1 MGQFSEDKENI
12 LFWIGNTQSKGKTN
26 LFISN
31 TETLYIYTEDKEH
44 SKSSRYVNIIKIE
57 VQSF

>member
-12 LFWIGNTQSKGKTN
+12 SFWIGNTQSKGKTN

-31 TETLYIYTEDKEH
+31 TETLYI
-44 SKSSRYVNIIKIE
+44 
-57 VQSF
+57 